1 MPLLLAL
8 KALPVLLRT
17 YSTSGRGITELDP
30 RKIRFVPAQGEDQVN
45 LARKLDMLLEE
56 RRGRWRLTEDGK
68 GIERCFRF
76 KTFDSTWVTGR
87 YTIIIAPY

>member
-1 MPLLLAL
+1 MPLLLSL

-30 RKIRFVPAQGEDQVN
+30 HKIRFVPAQGEDQVN